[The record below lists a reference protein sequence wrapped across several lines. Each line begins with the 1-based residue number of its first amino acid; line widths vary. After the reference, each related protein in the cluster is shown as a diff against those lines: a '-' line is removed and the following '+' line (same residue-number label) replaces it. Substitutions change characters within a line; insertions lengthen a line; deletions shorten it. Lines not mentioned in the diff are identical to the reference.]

1 MVKNDLSERD
11 LLIKAQNYC
20 SVSEHCVAEVRDK
33 LYQWGA
39 TAEVRDRVIDSLLD
53 NGFIDESR
61 YAAAF
66 VHDKVAFQGW
76 GREKIRM
83 MLLMKHIASP
93 IVDEAI
99 HTIDE
104 DVYQRQLDHL
114 IDNYQ
119 LTNQTATLNSLP
131 STLHNS
137 PSGAQSTIKLAR
149 FLAQR
154 GFTTDE
160 IYSALHDEGC

>member
-1 MVKNDLSERD
+1 MVKKEWSEQD
-11 LLIKAQNYC
+11 LLVKAQNYC
-20 SVSEHCVAEVRDK
+20 SQAEHCVAEVREK

-39 TAEVRDRVIDSLLD
+39 TAMVQDTIIQQLCQSE
-53 NGFIDESR
+53 FIDERR

-83 MLLMKHIASP
+83 MLQMKH
-93 IVDEAI
+93 
-99 HTIDE
+99 
-104 DVYQRQLDHL
+104 
-114 IDNYQ
+114 
-119 LTNQTATLNSLP
+119 LP
-131 STLHNS
+131 STIIEAALGEIDEEVYNQQIARLIEQKLQELPNS
-137 PSGAQSTIKLAR
+137 SIHHSSIHHSKLAR

-160 IYSALHDEGC
+160 IWRNIQ

>member
-20 SVSEHCVAEVRDK
+20 SVAEHCVAEVRDK

-53 NGFIDESR
+53 KGFIDESR

-83 MLLMKHIASP
+83 MLIMKHISAAV
-93 IVDEAI
+93 IDQALA
-99 HTIDE
+99 TIDE
-104 DVYQRQLDHL
+104 EEYNRQLSRL
-114 IDNYQ
+114 IEQKQQELFNSK
-119 LTNQTATLNSLP
+119 LTNETATLNSKL
-131 STLHNS
+131 STLNYK
-137 PSGAQSTIKLAR
+137 AKLVR

-154 GFTTDE
+154 GFTTAE
-160 IYSALHDEGC
+160 IMSKINI

>member
-20 SVSEHCVAEVRDK
+20 SLAEHCVAEVRDK

-53 NGFIDESR
+53 KGFIDEAR

-66 VHDKVAFQGW
+66 VHDKVAFQAW

-93 IVDEAI
+93 VIDQALA
-99 HTIDE
+99 TIDE
-104 DVYQRQLDHL
+104 EEYNRQLSRL
-114 IDNYQ
+114 IEQ
-119 LTNQTATLNSLP
+119 KKQETLNSKL
-131 STLHNS
+131 STFNFK
-137 PSGAQSTIKLAR
+137 TKTAR

-154 GFTTDE
+154 GFTTAE
-160 IYSALHDEGC
+160 IMSKINI

>member
-1 MVKNDLSERD
+1 MVKKEWSEQD
-11 LLIKAQNYC
+11 LLVKAQNYC
-20 SVSEHCVAEVRDK
+20 SQAEHCVAEVREK

-39 TAEVRDRVIDSLLD
+39 TAMVQDTIIQQLCQS
-53 NGFIDESR
+53 GFIDEHR

-83 MLLMKHIASP
+83 MLQMKHLPSP
-93 IVDEAI
+93 IIEAALGE
-99 HTIDE
+99 IDE
-104 DVYQRQLDHL
+104 TVYDQQIARLIEQKRQEGAEDSA
-114 IDNYQ
+114 IS
-119 LTNQTATLNSLP
+119 NQ
-131 STLHNS
+131 
-137 PSGAQSTIKLAR
+137 QSKIKLAR

-160 IYSALHDEGC
+160 IWRNIQ

>member
-20 SVSEHCVAEVRDK
+20 SLAEHCVAEVREK
-33 LYQWGA
+33 LYQWG
-39 TAEVRDRVIDSLLD
+39 TAEEVKERIINSLLD
-53 NGFIDESR
+53 SGFIDESR

-66 VHDKVAFQGW
+66 VHDKVAFQAW

-93 IVDEAI
+93 IVEEAI
-99 HTIDE
+99 RTIDE
-104 DVYQRQLDHL
+104 DVYQCQLNHL

-119 LTNQTATLNSLP
+119 LTNETATLNSKL
-131 STLHNS
+131 STLNYK
-137 PSGAQSTIKLAR
+137 AKLAR

-160 IYSALHDEGC
+160 IMSKINI

>member
-1 MVKNDLSERD
+1 MVKNEWSEQD
-11 LLIKAQNYC
+11 LLVKAQNYC
-20 SVSEHCVAEVRDK
+20 SLAEHCVSEVREK

-39 TAEVRDRVIDSLLD
+39 VPAVQDRLLD
-53 NGFIDESR
+53 RLCQSGFIDEQR

-83 MLLMKHIASP
+83 MLLMKHLPSP
-93 IVDEAI
+93 IVEEAI
-99 HTIDE
+99 AGIDE
-104 DVYQRQLDHL
+104 EEYNRQLSRL
-114 IDNYQ
+114 IEQ
-119 LTNQTATLNSLP
+119 KTFSSKLINQTASLNFK
-131 STLHNS
+131 N
-137 PSGAQSTIKLAR
+137 KLCR

-160 IYSALHDEGC
+160 IWSNLQ

>member
-1 MVKNDLSERD
+1 MVKREWSEQD
-11 LLIKAQNYC
+11 LLVKAQNYC
-20 SVSEHCVAEVRDK
+20 SLAEHCVAEVREK

-39 TAEVRDRVIDSLLD
+39 ASAVQDKILSQLCQA
-53 NGFIDESR
+53 GFIDESR

-83 MLLMKHIASP
+83 MLLMKHIPS
-93 IVDEAI
+93 VFVEEAI
-99 HTIDE
+99 GGIDE
-104 DVYQRQLDHL
+104 EVYNQQLDRL
-114 IDNYQ
+114 IEQKRQEGAVDSAIS
-119 LTNQTATLNSLP
+119 NQ
-131 STLHNS
+131 
-137 PSGAQSTIKLAR
+137 QSKIKLAR

-160 IYSALHDEGC
+160 IWRNIQ

>member
-1 MVKNDLSERD
+1 MVKNEWSVQD

-20 SVSEHCVAEVRDK
+20 SLAEHCVSEVREK

-39 TAEVRDRVIDSLLD
+39 TSAVQDKILSQLCQA
-53 NGFIDESR
+53 GFIDEQR

-83 MLLMKHIASP
+83 MLLMKHLPSD
-93 IVDEAI
+93 VVEEALAG
-99 HTIDE
+99 IDE
-104 DVYQRQLDHL
+104 TVYNQQLSRL
-114 IDNYQ
+114 IEQ
-119 LTNQTATLNSLP
+119 KT
-131 STLHNS
+131 
-137 PSGAQSTIKLAR
+137 GAKLAR

-160 IYSALHDEGC
+160 IRSCLQGNISIATTL

>member
-11 LLIKAQNYC
+11 LFVKAQNYC
-20 SVSEHCVAEVRDK
+20 SLAEHCVSEVRDK

-39 TAEVRDRVIDSLLD
+39 TAEVRDRVIDSLLN

-76 GREKIRM
+76 GREKIRI
-83 MLLMKHIASP
+83 MLIMKHLSSTI
-93 IVDEAI
+93 IEEALS
-99 HTIDE
+99 HIDE

-119 LTNQTATLNSLP
+119 RTNETATLNYK
-131 STLHNS
+131 
-137 PSGAQSTIKLAR
+137 AKIAR
-149 FLAQR
+149 FLVQR
-154 GFTTDE
+154 GFTSDE
-160 IYSALHDEGC
+160 IRSRLDF

>member
-1 MVKNDLSERD
+1 MVKNEWSEQD

-20 SVSEHCVAEVRDK
+20 SLAEHCVSEVREK

-39 TAEVRDRVIDSLLD
+39 TSAVQDKILSQLCQA
-53 NGFIDESR
+53 GFIDESR

-83 MLLMKHIASP
+83 MLLMKHLPSD
-93 IVDEAI
+93 VVEEALAG
-99 HTIDE
+99 IDE
-104 DVYQRQLDHL
+104 TVYNQQLSHL
-114 IDNYQ
+114 IEQ
-119 LTNQTATLNSLP
+119 KQQELLNS
-131 STLHNS
+131 SIHHSSIS
-137 PSGAQSTIKLAR
+137 PLGDHSKIIR

-154 GFTTDE
+154 GFTSDE
-160 IYSALHDEGC
+160 IRSSLQGNIT

>member
-1 MVKNDLSERD
+1 MVKKDLSEQD

-20 SVSEHCVAEVRDK
+20 SLAEHCAAEVKEK

-39 TAEVRDRVIDSLLD
+39 EPKVQEQILNTLTDLD
-53 NGFIDESR
+53 FINESR

-83 MLLMKHIASP
+83 MLVMKHIASP
-93 IVDEAI
+93 VIEEAI
-99 HTIDE
+99 LNIDE
-104 DVYQRQLDHL
+104 EVYNKQLTHL
-114 IDNYQ
+114 IEQKKQEIPDSQ
-119 LTNQTATLNSLP
+119 LPNDPASFHLPLSTLNYK
-131 STLHNS
+131 
-137 PSGAQSTIKLAR
+137 AKIAR
-149 FLAQR
+149 FLSQR

-160 IYSALHDEGC
+160 IMQKI

>member
-20 SVSEHCVAEVRDK
+20 SLAEHCVAEVRDK

-53 NGFIDESR
+53 KGFIDESR

-93 IVDEAI
+93 VVEEAI
-99 HTIDE
+99 RGIDE
-104 DVYQRQLDHL
+104 EVYLRQLDHL

-119 LTNQTATLNSLP
+119 LTNETATLNPKL
-131 STLHNS
+131 STFNYK
-137 PSGAQSTIKLAR
+137 AKLAR

-154 GFTTDE
+154 GFTTAE
-160 IYSALHDEGC
+160 IMSKINI

>member
-1 MVKNDLSERD
+1 MVKNEWSEQD
-11 LLIKAQNYC
+11 LLVKAQNYC
-20 SVSEHCVAEVRDK
+20 SLAEHCVSEVREK

-39 TAEVRDRVIDSLLD
+39 TSAVQDKILSQLCQA
-53 NGFIDESR
+53 GFIDESR

-83 MLLMKHIASP
+83 MLLMKHLPSQ
-93 IVDEAI
+93 VVEEAI
-99 HTIDE
+99 AGIDE
-104 DVYQRQLDHL
+104 KVYNQQLFRL
-114 IDNYQ
+114 IEQ
-119 LTNQTATLNSLP
+119 KTASLNSTLSTLNY
-131 STLHNS
+131 N
-137 PSGAQSTIKLAR
+137 KLLR

-160 IYSALHDEGC
+160 IRSILQGNISIATTS

>member
-1 MVKNDLSERD
+1 MVKKEWSEQD
-11 LLIKAQNYC
+11 LLVKAQNYC
-20 SVSEHCVAEVRDK
+20 SQAEHCVAEVREK

-39 TAEVRDRVIDSLLD
+39 TAMVQDTIIQQLCQS
-53 NGFIDESR
+53 GFIDEHR

-83 MLLMKHIASP
+83 MLQMKHLPSMIIEASLG
-93 IVDEAI
+93 E
-99 HTIDE
+99 IDE
-104 DVYQRQLDHL
+104 EVYNQQIARLIEQKRQEGAADSA
-114 IDNYQ
+114 IS
-119 LTNQTATLNSLP
+119 NQ
-131 STLHNS
+131 
-137 PSGAQSTIKLAR
+137 QSKIKLAR

-160 IYSALHDEGC
+160 IWRNIQ

>member
-1 MVKNDLSERD
+1 MVKNVLSERD

-20 SVSEHCVAEVRDK
+20 SLAEHCVAEVRDK

-39 TAEVRDRVIDSLLD
+39 TAVVRDRVIDSLLD
-53 NGFIDESR
+53 KGFIDESR

-93 IVDEAI
+93 IVEEAI
-99 HTIDE
+99 RTIDE
-104 DVYQRQLDHL
+104 DVYNKQLAHL
-114 IDNYQ
+114 IEQKRQELLD
-119 LTNQTATLNSLP
+119 S
-131 STLHNS
+131 SVHHS
-137 PSGAQSTIKLAR
+137 SIHHSKIAR

-160 IYSALHDEGC
+160 IMSRIAEFTSPL